1 MMGHKL
7 ASLIGVGDRVRPQL
21 GRLVVTPLAT
31 IGVLAAVLV
40 WEIEHVGSV
49 TLAATLTLAGVAVG
63 VMVARRVRGRI
74 EELASYYERLLLVAD
89 EQSRREEAANRVK
102 DAFLATLS
110 HELRTPLNA
119 VLGWTRLLAS
129 GKLDEHQTA
138 RAIESIERAGWAQS
152 RLIEDLL
159 DISHIVNGN
168 MELRLAPVRLRS
180 LVESAVQSLRAAAD
194 AKRIAL
200 TLLVDPT
207 LEPTMAD
214 PDRLRQV
221 VWNLVSN
228 AIKFTPT
235 DGRVT
240 VQLARDRD
248 DVVLRVNDSGIGF
261 GQDVAA
267 HLFERFR
274 QGDASS
280 TRKFGG
286 IGLGLGIV
294 RHIIELHG
302 GTVTASS
309 AGADSGSTFE
319 ARWPFKTVPASAGQ
333 NAPTTV
339 RDPLL
344 SGVSV
349 LVVDDEP
356 QTLDFVK
363 TTLERHGANVVT
375 AGSAREATDRFR
387 SERPDVLVSDVLMP
401 GRDGIDLIREI
412 RRFEGKRGSHT
423 PAAALSALARAED
436 KRRSLNAGYEIHVAK
451 PVDPDELAFA
461 VAGLAHVGDRPITRH

>member
-1 MMGHKL
+1 MGHKL
-7 ASLIGVGDRVRPQL
+7 ASLIAVGDRVRPQL

-63 VMVARRVRGRI
+63 VMVARSVRGRI
-74 EELASYYERLLLVAD
+74 EELSSYYERLLLVAD

-129 GKLDEHQTA
+129 GKLDDRQTA

-159 DISHIVNGN
+159 DISHIVNGD
-168 MELRLAPVRLRS
+168 MELRLAPVRLRP
-180 LVESAVQSLRAAAD
+180 LVETAVQSLRAAAD

-240 VQLARDRD
+240 VQLARERE
-248 DVVLRVNDSGIGF
+248 DVVLTVNDTGIGF
-261 GQDVAA
+261 GHDIAA

-286 IGLGLGIV
+286 VGLGLGIV

-319 ARWPFKTVPASAGQ
+319 ARWPFKVVPASAGQ
-333 NAPTTV
+333 QAPTTV

-344 SGVSV
+344 SGVTV

-387 SERPDVLVSDVLMP
+387 AERPDVLVSDLLMP
-401 GRDGIDLIREI
+401 ERDGLDLIREI
-412 RRFEGKRGSHT
+412 RRFEKTLGWHT
-423 PAAALSALARAED
+423 PAAALSALARTED

-451 PVDPDELAFA
+451 PVDPEELAFA
-461 VAGLAHVGDRPITRH
+461 VAGLAHEGDRPTTRH